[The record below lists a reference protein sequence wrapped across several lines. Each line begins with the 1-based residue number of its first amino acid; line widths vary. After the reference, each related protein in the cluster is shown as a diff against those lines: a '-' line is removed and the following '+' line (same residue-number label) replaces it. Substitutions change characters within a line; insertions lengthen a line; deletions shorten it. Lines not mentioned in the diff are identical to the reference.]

1 MAALLLLL
9 LWESEL
15 RLLLLLVMVLH
26 LLLLLLH
33 VGHTRHGCIQSHV
46 SACSEGEWHGEVV
59 AKVGGREEHAI
70 TATPPTT
77 PTTTGA
83 AYSPSCCY
91 TG

>member
-1 MAALLLLL
+1 VAALLLL

-15 RLLLLLVMVLH
+15 RLLLLVMVLH

-33 VGHTRHGCIQSHV
+33 VGHTRHGGIQSHV

-59 AKVGGREEHAI
+59 AKVGGREKHAI
-70 TATPPTT
+70 TTT
-77 PTTTGA
+77 TTTTTTGA
-83 AYSPSCCY
+83 ASSPSCCY